1 MKELKF
7 IFKEMWDKDP
17 FMYVII
23 AAFAILNG
31 LLPFIWILAPAYVI
45 ENRQNNIEFFL
56 LFFVGLFLVTSI
68 IRFLSSF
75 LTGNYRMRMN
85 RIRYSLNSKVIEYS
99 LNLSYKDQQDKKI
112 KEAIT
117 EANRAIEYPFD
128 GFGGI
133 VLFMPQTMGQIVSLI
148 GFLWI
153 FTKLDWYLVLFIILM
168 TLATAKIYY
177 KLAFTY
183 EEYWEEIDHTWEQL
197 NQLNYELKNPI
208 SKLDILMYD
217 ITSILKKYYFGIT
230 SFRYQKLAEN
240 NSKVM
245 RLQLSA
251 RTISLIRDIPVF
263 VRMILKLAD
272 GSLTISEFYVLF
284 TAVFGFILVTYALSM
299 SLADIAK
306 NLKFMSPYFS
316 IEIAESEKYERLD
329 FDQFDIE
336 LKDVYFRY
344 PGTDKNILDRINLKI
359 ASGESLA
366 LVGENGAGKTTLAL
380 LLAGLYEPTSG
391 QILINGKDLM
401 TYNIDLKAYV
411 SAVFQDSLLLPY
423 TIKENVLMSEDSKS
437 PDELYQKTG
446 LDEIID
452 KYAKKDQ
459 QVLLRTLD
467 DGGVDLSGGQKQR
480 LFLARALHKDK
491 AKLLLLDE
499 PTAQL
504 DALAEKDLYELYD
517 RESKNKSSVFI
528 SHRLASTK
536 FCHRVIYLKDGK
548 IIEEGSHDDL
558 MELGGEYR
566 ELYEIQAKNY
576 KEGHNA

>member
-336 LKDVYFRY
+336 LKDVCFRY

-391 QILINGKDLM
+391 QILINGKDLR

-548 IIEEGSHDDL
+548 IIEEGSHDNL

>member
-17 FMYVII
+17 LMYVII

-177 KLAFTY
+177 KSAFTY
-183 EEYWEEIDHTWEQL
+183 EEYWEKIDHTWEQL

-251 RTISLIRDIPVF
+251 RTISLVRDIPVF
-263 VRMILKLAD
+263 VWMILKLAD
-272 GSLTISEFYVLF
+272 ESLTISEFYVLF

-316 IEIAESEKYERLD
+316 IEIEESEKYESLD

-336 LKDVYFRY
+336 LKDVCFRY
-344 PGTDKNILDRINLKI
+344 PGTDKNILDHINLKI
-359 ASGESLA
+359 ASDESLA

-391 QILINGKDLM
+391 QILINGKDLR

-446 LDEIID
+446 LYEIID

-536 FCHRVIYLKDGK
+536 FCHRVIYLKNGK

>member
-208 SKLDILMYD
+208 SKLDVLMYD

-336 LKDVYFRY
+336 LKDVCFRY

-548 IIEEGSHDDL
+548 IIEEGSHDNL

>member
-7 IFKEMWDKDP
+7 IFKEMWSKDP
-17 FMYVII
+17 FMYLII

-208 SKLDILMYD
+208 SKLDVLMYD

-251 RTISLIRDIPVF
+251 RTISLVRDIPVF
-263 VRMILKLAD
+263 VWMILKLAD
-272 GSLTISEFYVLF
+272 GSLTVSEFYVLF

-316 IEIAESEKYERLD
+316 IEIAESEKYESLD

-336 LKDVYFRY
+336 LKDVCFRY

-391 QILINGKDLM
+391 QILINGKDLW

-548 IIEEGSHDDL
+548 IIEEGSHDNL

>member
-17 FMYVII
+17 LMYLII

-183 EEYWEEIDHTWEQL
+183 EEYWEKIDHTWEQL

-251 RTISLIRDIPVF
+251 RTISLVRDIPVF
-263 VRMILKLAD
+263 VWMILKLAD

-316 IEIAESEKYERLD
+316 IEIAESEKYESLD

-336 LKDVYFRY
+336 LKDVCFRY

-391 QILINGKDLM
+391 QILINGKDLR

-480 LFLARALHKDK
+480 LFLARALHKDR

-548 IIEEGSHDDL
+548 IIEEGSHDNL

>member
-1 MKELKF
+1 
-7 IFKEMWDKDP
+7 MWDKDP
-17 FMYVII
+17 LMYVII
-23 AAFAILNG
+23 ASFAILNG

-251 RTISLIRDIPVF
+251 RTISLVRDIPVF
-263 VRMILKLAD
+263 VWMILKLAD

-316 IEIAESEKYERLD
+316 IEIAESEKYESLD

-336 LKDVYFRY
+336 LKDVCFRY

-391 QILINGKDLM
+391 QILINGKDLR

-548 IIEEGSHDDL
+548 IIEEGSHDNL

>member
-17 FMYVII
+17 LMYVII

-56 LFFVGLFLVTSI
+56 LFFVGLFFVTSI

-251 RTISLIRDIPVF
+251 RTISLVRDIPVF
-263 VRMILKLAD
+263 VWMILKLAD

-316 IEIAESEKYERLD
+316 IEIAESEKYESLD

-336 LKDVYFRY
+336 LKDVCFRY

-391 QILINGKDLM
+391 QILINGKDLR

>member
-17 FMYVII
+17 LMYVII

-56 LFFVGLFLVTSI
+56 LFFVGLFFVTSI

-251 RTISLIRDIPVF
+251 RTISLVRDIPVF
-263 VRMILKLAD
+263 VWMILKLAD

-316 IEIAESEKYERLD
+316 IEIAESEKYESLD

-336 LKDVYFRY
+336 LKDVCFRY

-391 QILINGKDLM
+391 QILINGKDLR

-548 IIEEGSHDDL
+548 IIEEGSHDNL

>member
-1 MKELKF
+1 
-7 IFKEMWDKDP
+7 
-17 FMYVII
+17 
-23 AAFAILNG
+23 
-31 LLPFIWILAPAYVI
+31 
-45 ENRQNNIEFFL
+45 
-56 LFFVGLFLVTSI
+56 
-68 IRFLSSF
+68 
-75 LTGNYRMRMN
+75 
-85 RIRYSLNSKVIEYS
+85 
-99 LNLSYKDQQDKKI
+99 
-112 KEAIT
+112 
-117 EANRAIEYPFD
+117 
-128 GFGGI
+128 
-133 VLFMPQTMGQIVSLI
+133 
-148 GFLWI
+148 
-153 FTKLDWYLVLFIILM
+153 
-168 TLATAKIYY
+168 
-177 KLAFTY
+177 
-183 EEYWEEIDHTWEQL
+183 
-197 NQLNYELKNPI
+197 
-208 SKLDILMYD
+208 
-217 ITSILKKYYFGIT
+217 
-230 SFRYQKLAEN
+230 
-240 NSKVM
+240 M

-251 RTISLIRDIPVF
+251 RTISLVRDIPVF
-263 VRMILKLAD
+263 VWMILKLAD

-316 IEIAESEKYERLD
+316 IEIAESEKYESLD

-336 LKDVYFRY
+336 LKDVCFRY

-391 QILINGKDLM
+391 QILINGKDLR

-548 IIEEGSHDDL
+548 IIEEGSHDNL

>member
-1 MKELKF
+1 MKEIKF
-7 IFKEMWDKDP
+7 IFKQMWSKDP
-17 FMYVII
+17 FMYFIII
-23 AAFAILNG
+23 AYAILNG
-31 LLPFIWILAPAYVI
+31 ILPFVWILAPAYI
-45 ENRQNNIEFFL
+45 IKNRHNNIEFFL

-306 NLKFMSPYFS
+306 NVKFMSPYFS

-576 KEGHNA
+576 KEDHNA

>member
-208 SKLDILMYD
+208 SKLDVLMYD

-316 IEIAESEKYERLD
+316 IEIAESEKYESLD

-336 LKDVYFRY
+336 LKDVCFRY

-548 IIEEGSHDDL
+548 IIEEGSHDNL

>member
-56 LFFVGLFLVTSI
+56 LFFVGLFFVTSI

-251 RTISLIRDIPVF
+251 RTISLVRDIPVF
-263 VRMILKLAD
+263 VWMILKLAD

-316 IEIAESEKYERLD
+316 IEIAESEKYESLD

-336 LKDVYFRY
+336 LKDVRFRY

-391 QILINGKDLM
+391 QILINGKDLR

>member
-17 FMYVII
+17 LMYVII
-23 AAFAILNG
+23 ASFAILNG

-251 RTISLIRDIPVF
+251 RTISLVRDIPVF
-263 VRMILKLAD
+263 VWMILKLAD

-316 IEIAESEKYERLD
+316 IEIAESEKYESLD

-336 LKDVYFRY
+336 LKDVCFRY

-391 QILINGKDLM
+391 QILINGKDLR

-548 IIEEGSHDDL
+548 IIEEGSHDNL

-576 KEGHNA
+576 KEDHNA

>member
-7 IFKEMWDKDP
+7 IFKEMWSKDP
-17 FMYVII
+17 FMYFII
-23 AAFAILNG
+23 VAFAILNG

-45 ENRQNNIEFFL
+45 ENRQNNLEFFL

-99 LNLSYKDQQDKKI
+99 LNLSYKNQQDKKI

-153 FTKLDWYLVLFIILM
+153 FTKLDWYIVLFIILM

-245 RLQLSA
+245 KLQLSA
-251 RTISLIRDIPVF
+251 RSISLVRDIPVF
-263 VRMILKLAD
+263 VWMILKLAD

-284 TAVFGFILVTYALSM
+284 TAVFGFILVTYAISM

-316 IEIAESEKYERLD
+316 IEVAESEKYESLD
-329 FDQFDIE
+329 FDKFDIE
-336 LKDVYFRY
+336 LKDVCFRY
-344 PGTDKNILDRINLKI
+344 PGTDKNILDHINLKI

-380 LLAGLYEPTSG
+380 LLAGLYEPTNG
-391 QILINGKDLM
+391 QILINGKDLR
-401 TYNIDLKAYV
+401 TYNIDLKSYV

-423 TIKENVLMSEDSKS
+423 TVKENVLMSEDNES
-437 PDELYQKTG
+437 PDDLYQKTG
-446 LDEIID
+446 LDEIIG

-459 QVLLRTLD
+459 QILLRTLD
-467 DGGVDLSGGQKQR
+467 DDGVDLSGGQKQR
-480 LFLARALHKDK
+480 LFLARALNKED

-517 RESKNKSSVFI
+517 REMKDKSSVFI

-536 FCHRVIYLKDGK
+536 FCHRVIYLKNGK
-548 IIEEGSHDDL
+548 IIEEGSHDEL
-558 MELGGEYR
+558 MDLGGEYR

>member
-17 FMYVII
+17 LMYVII
-23 AAFAILNG
+23 ASFAILNG

-251 RTISLIRDIPVF
+251 RTISLVRDIPVF
-263 VRMILKLAD
+263 VWMILKLAD

-316 IEIAESEKYERLD
+316 IEIAESEKYESLD

-391 QILINGKDLM
+391 QILINGKDLR

-548 IIEEGSHDDL
+548 IIEEGSHDNL

-576 KEGHNA
+576 KEDHNA